1 MLQEGVG
8 APTKTIYLWM
18 YTANHPYFASRR
30 RPAQVFYGRLSECVS
45 LIERKWLNKLTVGR
59 YRNMIFIQLTL
70 MTFASK
76 PCSQESNE

>member
-45 LIERKWLNKLTVGR
+45 LIERRWLNKLTVGR
-59 YRNMIFIQLTL
+59 LQEHDFHSTHLNDFCGKTL
-70 MTFASK
+70 QSGK
-76 PCSQESNE
+76 